1 MKKEN
6 KSQNYKLNKEFPSAI
21 IPNGTIL
28 VIYRE
33 NLSLKKK
40 IKDLSEELRELKE
53 MMKSFQEK

>member
-1 MKKEN
+1 MKREN
-6 KSQNYKLNKEFPSAI
+6 KSQNYKLNKEFPSVI